1 MRDLCTCPAR
11 HSGDYR
17 DVRDHCTRYFLPYG
31 WAYEEEGEHRSLIL
45 KGRCMCCGG
54 EIWAAMPVPN
64 CFQLGEIYYFLFQQ
78 LKTWRPYAMRGD
90 PGEYPAANDRM
101 AWYQLQDE
109 RSDLDWVLLLKKFLP
124 AESHDIAMWFSGY
137 QGRRS
142 LFDEGGWP
150 VGSVVR
156 FKHECNTAAFPMGET
171 GKIGYITIRPFQ
183 EMKVTSVSFQSG
195 QNSYCGLA
203 KMDNGRLCRLK
214 AIPGD
219 KLYSMDE
226 WSALLPERLA
236 QGSVFVERQDF
247 EKPYPPEPAERLFA
261 LKRVS
266 DTAKG
271 VQAHCM
277 AVSSY
282 PALLKDMILQD
293 VEKHRKQDLLPPDGT
308 SGSVENLSGSKNQ
321 YTYRWTMSNE
331 DGEYLCYTIESVP
344 LLSEKIPLPEGGEI

>member
-1 MRDLCTCPAR
+1 M
-11 HSGDYR
+11 
-17 DVRDHCTRYFLPYG
+17 
-31 WAYEEEGEHRSLIL
+31 
-45 KGRCMCCGG
+45 KGGPCGG
-54 EIWAAMPVPN
+54 
-64 CFQLGEIYYFLFQQ
+64 
-78 LKTWRPYAMRGD
+78 
-90 PGEYPAANDRM
+90 
-101 AWYQLQDE
+101 
-109 RSDLDWVLLLKKFLP
+109 
-124 AESHDIAMWFSGY
+124 
-137 QGRRS
+137 
-142 LFDEGGWP
+142 
-150 VGSVVR
+150 
-156 FKHECNTAAFPMGET
+156 
-171 GKIGYITIRPFQ
+171 
-183 EMKVTSVSFQSG
+183 
-195 QNSYCGLA
+195 
-203 KMDNGRLCRLK
+203 
-214 AIPGD
+214 
-219 KLYSMDE
+219 
-226 WSALLPERLA
+226 
-236 QGSVFVERQDF
+236 QGSGVVERQDF